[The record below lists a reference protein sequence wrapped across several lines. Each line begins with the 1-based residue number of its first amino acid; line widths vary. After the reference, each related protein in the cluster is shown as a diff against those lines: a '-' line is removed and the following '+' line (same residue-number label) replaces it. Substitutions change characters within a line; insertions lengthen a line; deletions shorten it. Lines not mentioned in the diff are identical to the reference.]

1 MPYLP
6 NGTFAESQDE
16 YIARLEREN
25 AEARREI
32 VDLQDSLHQALEEAR
47 ILARFAL
54 RFSASKPA

>member
-47 ILARFAL
+47 WFENLNSFRGEQ
-54 RFSASKPA
+54 R